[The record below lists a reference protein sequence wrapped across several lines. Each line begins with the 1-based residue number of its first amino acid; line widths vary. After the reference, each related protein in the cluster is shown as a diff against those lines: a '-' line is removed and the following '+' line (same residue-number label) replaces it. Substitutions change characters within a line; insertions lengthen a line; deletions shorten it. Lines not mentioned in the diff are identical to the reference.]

1 MSPPKETMQPLP
13 LEGVR
18 VLDLTRVVAGPY
30 CAMLLGDMGAEVL
43 KVEEPTKGDDTRA
56 WGPPFVGG
64 ESAYFFS
71 VNRNKKSITLDLKAP
86 KGKEI
91 LKALAAR
98 CDILLENFKPG
109 TMEKLGLGYDALEA
123 VNPGLIYCAV
133 SGFGRTGPYRDR
145 AGYDVIAQAM
155 GGLMG
160 ITGEEGGK
168 PVKVGVAMTD
178 LATALHAHGAV
189 LAALWGRQR
198 TGRGCRLD
206 LSLLETQVI
215 SLINIASSYLNAGE
229 IPRRWGTAHPSIV
242 PYQALQTKDG
252 YLIAGCGN
260 EKLWQAFCQ
269 VLESPDLA
277 ADPRFQSNADRVKHR
292 EVLIP
297 LLEERLAKRTTAEW
311 DRLVGDAGIPCGP
324 IYPMDQVFTDPQV
337 VHLGLVQEVPHPA
350 AGTAKVV
357 RHPASMNGEPF
368 PVRLPPP
375 LLGQHTEE
383 ILRGMLGMSGED
395 VAALRRDGVV

>member
-1 MSPPKETMQPLP
+1 MTSLP

-18 VLDLTRVVAGPY
+18 ILDLTRIVAGPY
-30 CAMLLGDMGAEVL
+30 CAMLLGDMGAEIL
-43 KVEEPTKGDDTRA
+43 KVEEPKRGDDTRA

-64 ESAYFFS
+64 ESAYFFC
-71 VNRNKKSITLDLKAP
+71 VNRNKKGLTLDLKAP

-98 CDILLENFKPG
+98 CDILLENYKPG
-109 TMEKLGLGYDALEA
+109 TMQKLGLGYEALRD

-133 SGFGRTGPYRDR
+133 SGFGRTGPYKDR

-178 LATALHAHGAV
+178 IATALHAHGAV

-198 TGRGCRLD
+198 AGKGCRLD
-206 LSLLETQVI
+206 LSLLETQVTT
-215 SLINIASSYLNAGE
+215 LINIASSYLNAGE

-269 VLESPDLA
+269 VLEAPDLA
-277 ADPRFQSNADRVKHR
+277 TDARFQSNADRVKHR
-292 EVLIP
+292 DVLIP
-297 LLEERLAKRTTAEW
+297 LLEERLARRTTAEW
-311 DRLVGDAGIPCGP
+311 DRLLGAAGIPCGP

-337 VHLGLVQEVPHPA
+337 VHLGLVQEVPHPT
-350 AGTAKVV
+350 AGTVKVV
-357 RHPASMNGEPF
+357 RHPASMDGAPF

-375 LLGQHTEE
+375 VLGQHTAEV
-383 ILRGMLGMSGED
+383 LREVLGMEEPQI
-395 VAALRRDGVV
+395 AALRRDGVV